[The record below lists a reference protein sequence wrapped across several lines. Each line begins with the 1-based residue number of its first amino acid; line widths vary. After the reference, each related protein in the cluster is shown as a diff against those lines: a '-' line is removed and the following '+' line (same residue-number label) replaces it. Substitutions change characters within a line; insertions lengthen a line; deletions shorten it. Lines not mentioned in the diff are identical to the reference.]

1 MKIFSLLPAGFGVLV
16 ALTISIAPARAQP
29 GLVPDAPATPAPASQ
44 GHTERY
50 GHWVAAVDVAGF
62 AATMATDDLT
72 FVAGTYLL
80 AAPAVHLFHGN
91 PRAALGSLGVR
102 AGSLMVGIMVG
113 AALSDCGWQ
122 DANYCMPDR
131 RPAGMLIGAGAGV
144 LIDWLILAKK
154 TTREAPTP
162 PALLRAGSVRA
173 SPALRIDGTGN
184 MVLGLRGSF

>member
-1 MKIFSLLPAGFGVLV
+1 MKVCPLLLAVFGVLV
-16 ALTISIAPARAQP
+16 AQAISIAPARAQP
-29 GLVPDAPATPAPASQ
+29 GLVPAAPATPAPASQ

-50 GHWVAAVDVAGF
+50 GYWVAAVDVAGF
-62 AATMATDDLT
+62 AATVATDDLT

-80 AAPAVHLFHGN
+80 AAPAMHLFHGN
-91 PRAALGSLGVR
+91 AGVALGSLGVR
-102 AGSLMVGIMVG
+102 AGSVMVGIMVG

-131 RPAGMLIGAGAGV
+131 RPAGMIIGAGAGV
-144 LIDWLILAKK
+144 LIDWLLLAKK
-154 TTREAPTP
+154 TTREEPPP

-173 SPALRIDGTGN
+173 SPELRIDGTGT